1 MRLRLLAMR
10 AAPLALV
17 ALGRCH
23 PSEPGPPGSPGQGPS
38 STPVVGTYHVAAGPC
53 SHGSAPCSDA
63 NSGRSRSEP
72 LCTVQAGLDKLA
84 AGSGEILVIHSG
96 TYVDDA
102 ELPGWAGT
110 GGKSAAQPITVEG
123 APGDPPSSVILRGTA
138 SQSGDREDPTT
149 RDTAVLRIAG
159 LGGSQRIQNIRVKD
173 LTISPGNV
181 HGIFV
186 FNGSYVEVDN
196 VDFAGWQGQPTG
208 GSKAAAFAVKGSDHV
223 TLKNS
228 RMENGG
234 VQQAGASGIEV
245 TGAVSDVLIYNNV
258 VHDFEGGCT
267 HGSSSGSGK
276 GRVLFAQNDFRNC
289 KGNTDETAT
298 FQIYNDED
306 FMFYGN
312 LVEVPPNGLDEVF
325 SIRRTT
331 PASKTSS
338 AHIIG
343 NTIVNQATGTIFAV
357 RVWGRT
363 PDAAV
368 IRNNIFIGFDRNP
381 HDAVIRVEHIE
392 PCDGYDEDYNYV
404 FGLPPAPLQNS
415 SGCQNV
421 AWGPHTVLTATVP
434 PGLDASYA
442 PLPGAPVVDAGDP
455 SLAWPEGST
464 PPKDI
469 GVFDLGAPRLF
480 PLSFTPL
487 LSTSRTPLR
496 LRWGG
501 VAEPGDIVLTA
512 RNRPRTA
519 QTAFRVQVDTV
530 PSFDSVGIAT
540 PLLDSG
546 LVSSSDLFWTAKSAL
561 PPGNYYG
568 RVTVSDVPYEQ
579 EWSDPYF
586 RFTVAR

>member
-1 MRLRLLAMR
+1 MR
-10 AAPLALV
+10 AASLALV
-17 ALGRCH
+17 ALGRCN
-23 PSEPGPPGSPGQGPS
+23 PNAEPGPPGQGPS
-38 STPVVGTYHVAAGPC
+38 ATPVGTYHVAAGPC
-53 SHGSAPCSDA
+53 SHGSAPCSDR
-63 NSGRSRSEP
+63 NSGRSRGEP

-84 AGSGEILVIHSG
+84 AGSAEVLVIHSG
-96 TYVDDA
+96 VYVDDA
-102 ELPGWAGT
+102 EMPGWAGT
-110 GGKSAAQPITVEG
+110 GGRSAAEPITVEG

-138 SQSGDREDPTT
+138 SQSGDREEPTT

-159 LGGSQRIQNIRVKD
+159 LGGSQRIQNVRVKD
-173 LTISPGNV
+173 LTINPGNV

-186 FNGSYVEVDN
+186 FNGSYVEVDG
-196 VDFAGWQGQPTG
+196 VDFGNWQGQPAG
-208 GSKAAAFAVKGSDHV
+208 GNKAAAFAVKGSDHV

-228 RMENGG
+228 TMSNGG

-245 TGAVSDVLIYNNV
+245 TGAVSDVLIYDNV
-258 VHDFEGGCT
+258 VHDFQGGCT
-267 HGSSSGSGK
+267 HGSSSGTGK

-289 KGNTDETAT
+289 KGETDETAT

-312 LVEVPPNGLDEVF
+312 VVEVPPNGMDEVF

-343 NTIVNQATGTIFAV
+343 NTIVNQATGTIFGV

-368 IRNNIFIGFDRNP
+368 IRNNVFVGFDRNP
-381 HDAVIRVEHIE
+381 RNNVIRVEHIE

-404 FGLPPAPLQNS
+404 FGLPPAPLLNG
-415 SGCQNV
+415 SGCKSV
-421 AWGPHTVLTATVP
+421 AWGAHTILSATVP
-434 PGLDASYA
+434 PALDTSYA
-442 PLPGAPVVDAGDP
+442 PLPGSPVVDAGDP
-455 SLAWPEGST
+455 TLACPEGST

-469 GVFDLGAPRLF
+469 GVFDLGAPSRF
-480 PLSFTPL
+480 PLAFAPL
-487 LSTSRTPLR
+487 SSTSRTPLR

-501 VAEPGDIVLTA
+501 VAEPGDVLLVV

-519 QTAFRVQVDTV
+519 QTTFRVQVDPV
-530 PSFDSVGIAT
+530 PSFDSAGIAT

-546 LVSSSDLFWTAKSAL
+546 LVASSDPFWTAKAAL
-561 PPGNYYG
+561 PPGTYYG
-568 RVTVSDVPYEQ
+568 RVTVSDAPYEQ

-586 RFTVAR
+586 RFTIAR